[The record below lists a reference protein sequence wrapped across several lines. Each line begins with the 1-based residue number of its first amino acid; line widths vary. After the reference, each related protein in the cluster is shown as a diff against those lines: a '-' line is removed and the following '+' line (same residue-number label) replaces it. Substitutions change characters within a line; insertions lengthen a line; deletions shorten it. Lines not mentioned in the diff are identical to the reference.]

1 MGTILELLILLFLLI
16 ITGCVVGLVWS
27 FIRKKPKRSWM
38 VGIVVNL
45 LLFIGTS
52 VFYSNY
58 LLKEEQEK
66 TLARYQEQQQATKLQ
81 NEATRQFQNYTT
93 TQLNELKQ
101 KLDNQD
107 GVQTLQSTVAK
118 METSIAILNAK
129 MDALTQYVTQY
140 LKVNKK

>member
-1 MGTILELLILLFLLI
+1 MGTLLELLILLFLLI

-66 TLARYQEQQQATKLQ
+66 TLARYQEQQQAAKLQ

-93 TQLNELKQ
+93 MQLNELKQ

-107 GVQTLQSTVAK
+107 GVQTLQATVAK

>member
-1 MGTILELLILLFLLI
+1 MSTLLELLILLFLLI

-38 VGIVVNL
+38 VGIIVNL

-66 TLARYQEQQQATKLQ
+66 TLARYQEQQQAAKLQ
-81 NEATRQFQNYTT
+81 NEATRQFQIYTT